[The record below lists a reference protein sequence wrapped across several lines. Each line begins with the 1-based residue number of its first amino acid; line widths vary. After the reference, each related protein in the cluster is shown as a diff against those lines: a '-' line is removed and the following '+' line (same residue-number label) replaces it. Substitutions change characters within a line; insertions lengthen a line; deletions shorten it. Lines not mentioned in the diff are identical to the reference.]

1 LVAKEQKETEL
12 GSFKESYSKEKH
24 ELQANVAELQKNILL
39 LKSASGENQHQLQS
53 AKDEVKKERD
63 SLKDELQKTKA
74 KLTKEKE
81 ELLPQQEQLLSSL
94 KKAQKAREELEEKM
108 RQKQEENSRTIHLIR
123 KHLLL
128 HVKDM
133 HVWKVFLDQP
143 KEYDAEDLHS
153 VMEPELEALSFSVQ
167 MTTLDK
173 ATTEENTKLDEL
185 HQERI
190 EAEKE
195 LMKALQQQSVPLKK
209 EEHKVPIGSSKD
221 KEKKKKKEM
230 KKT

>member
-1 LVAKEQKETEL
+1 
-12 GSFKESYSKEKH
+12 
-24 ELQANVAELQKNILL
+24 
-39 LKSASGENQHQLQS
+39 
-53 AKDEVKKERD
+53 VKKERD
-63 SLKDELQKTKA
+63 SVKEELHKTKD

-123 KHLLL
+123 KHLLQ

-133 HVWKVFLDQP
+133 HVWKVFLDQG
-143 KEYDAEDLHS
+143 KEYDAEELHS
-153 VMEPELEALSFSVQ
+153 VMEPELEDLSFEVQ

-195 LMKALQQQSVPLKK
+195 FMKAYQQQSVPVKK
-209 EEHKVPIGSSKD
+209 EEHKVPITGSKD
-221 KEKKKKKEM
+221 KEKKKKKET